1 MNKSKWIKIGECAVD
16 SGQIIL
22 VDPCYVLPK
31 KEEKDGGYTY
41 SDLTNRWEKG
51 DWKEHYF
58 EEVFSGIAGTGVVV
72 SSGIGDGCYPVYV
85 KMVEDEV
92 MGKRVAEVKVVF
104 L

>member
-1 MNKSKWIKIGECAVD
+1 MNKSKWIKIGECGVD

-22 VDPCYVLPK
+22 VDPCYVLPQ
-31 KEEKDGGYTY
+31 EGEAEGYNY
-41 SDLTNRWEKG
+41 SKLTKRWEKG
-51 DWKEHYF
+51 DWKEHCF
-58 EEVFSGIAGTGVVV
+58 EEVFSGVAGTGVVV